1 MSAAQ
6 AQAQAQLNPYDVD
19 KRFYIAPMFSY
30 TFSNHERGTD
40 NGLDGTIAVGAA
52 SVAGNTLPQTCAST
66 SGLDPGAITTR
77 LGLP

>member
-1 MSAAQ
+1 
-6 AQAQAQLNPYDVD
+6 
-19 KRFYIAPMFSY
+19 MFSY
-30 TFSNHERGTD
+30 TFSNYERGTD

-77 LGLP
+77 LDCHEPAAPDLQPASDMTTSADRHLC

>member
-1 MSAAQ
+1 
-6 AQAQAQLNPYDVD
+6 
-19 KRFYIAPMFSY
+19 MFSY
-30 TFSNHERGTD
+30 TFSNYERGTD

-66 SGLDPGAITTR
+66 PGLDPGAITTR